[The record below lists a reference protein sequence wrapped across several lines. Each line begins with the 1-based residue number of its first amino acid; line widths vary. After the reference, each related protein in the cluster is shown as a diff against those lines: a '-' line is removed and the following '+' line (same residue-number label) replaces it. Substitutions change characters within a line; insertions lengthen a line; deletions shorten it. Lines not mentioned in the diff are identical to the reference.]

1 MRVNNMNLMK
11 VSDIT
16 SEIGFRLL
24 THGAAI
30 NRVEDTI
37 CRIASAYDMKADVFA
52 IPSSLVLTIT
62 DSELRTFTITR
73 RVYYR
78 DLNLDR
84 VDMINS
90 LAREICRDKPEYDFV
105 LQKLEN
111 ISSRPVYSQRI
122 QLLAAAAASGGFALL
137 FKGGI
142 FDAAAAVV
150 IGVIVRFVF
159 SRLEQLQSGIL
170 LSNIIGGAVCALL
183 SIASQQLFPILDPS
197 VLTISTLMLLVPGLT
212 MTNSMRDL
220 IAGDLVTGVMKATE
234 ALIIA
239 TGIAVGVI
247 FVLALSGTVAGVIL

>member
-1 MRVNNMNLMK
+1 MNLMK
-11 VSDIT
+11 ISDIT

-37 CRIASAYDMKADVFA
+37 CRIAAAYGMKADVFA

-84 VDMINS
+84 VDMINT
-90 LAREICRDKPEYDFV
+90 LAREICRDKPDYTV
-105 LQKLEN
+105 VSQKLEE
-111 ISSRPVYSQRI
+111 ISSRPVYSQKM
-122 QLLAAAAASGGFALL
+122 QLLAAAVTSGGFAIL
-137 FKGGI
+137 FGGG
-142 FDAAAAVV
+142 FPEAAAAAV
-150 IGVIVRFVF
+150 IGIIVRWLFCKV
-159 SRLEQLQSGIL
+159 EQLQGGIL
-170 LSNIIGGAVCALL
+170 LSNIIGGAACAFL
-183 SIASQQLFPILDPS
+183 SILSQQLFAQLDPS

-234 ALIIA
+234 AIIIA
-239 TGIAVGVI
+239 TGIAIGVV